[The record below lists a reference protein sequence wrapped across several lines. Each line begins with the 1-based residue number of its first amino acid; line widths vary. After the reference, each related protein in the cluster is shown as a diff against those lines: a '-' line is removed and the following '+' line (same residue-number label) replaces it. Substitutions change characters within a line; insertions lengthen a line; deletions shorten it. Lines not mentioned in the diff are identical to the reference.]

1 MIRWLDETQH
11 RVGALH
17 PIPCQHEHAQPLP
30 SLAAGRRCRQRWH
43 DAGLHS
49 VLLSHFL
56 RQCGVSHPLAVGCN
70 GSAPSFHKHAFVH
83 AYTYTHV
90 AAANTI
96 SFLPRRRPTWSHLS
110 QDCIGAGLPF
120 PTDQRVL
127 PATTSSGA
135 ISNPS
140 FQMQLSFL
148 PPPLVV
154 CLPSRL
160 CPASRRRHYPC
171 VFLLSTVPGWRRA

>member
-1 MIRWLDETQH
+1 MKPSIVSGRSTPSLASMNMPSPSRRWLRDVAAVS
-11 RVGALH
+11 VGMMLAFTLFFY
-17 PIPCQHEHAQPLP
+17 PIFSVNVVCHIPLP
-30 SLAAGRRCRQRWH
+30 S
-43 DAGLHS
+43 DAMDQPQASTNAHS
-49 VLLSHFL
+49 CT
-56 RQCGVSHPLAVGCN
+56 R
-70 GSAPSFHKHAFVH
+70 
-83 AYTYTHV
+83 TYTHV
-90 AAANTI
+90 AAANAI